1 MGERKLVEGNLFV
14 AKMVQMKKKKKK
26 KKEEKGD
33 EDKDEEVSAQA
44 VNGFRDDATQIR
56 GRK

>member
-14 AKMVQMKKKKKK
+14 AKMVQMKKKKK
-26 KKEEKGD
+26 EEKGD
-33 EDKDEEVSAQA
+33 ADKDEEVSAQA
-44 VNGFRDDATQIR
+44 ANGFRDDATQIR

>member
-14 AKMVQMKKKKKK
+14 AKMVQMKKKKK